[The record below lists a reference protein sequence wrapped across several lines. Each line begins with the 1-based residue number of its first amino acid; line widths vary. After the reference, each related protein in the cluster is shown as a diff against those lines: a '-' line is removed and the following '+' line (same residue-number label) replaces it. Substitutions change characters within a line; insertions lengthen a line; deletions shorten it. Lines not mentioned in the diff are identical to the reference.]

1 MVTGKIENDPNDGFA
16 DSWGAQNVPFTV
28 TLMCLSFIVTLLY
41 LVWLIVD
48 AHWSR
53 KGLVVANVVLF
64 ISAIMMVIGGDMVMI
79 IDIFLSVYFGYET
92 HKYMVAHE

>member
-1 MVTGKIENDPNDGFA
+1 MVTGKIDNDPNDGFA

-28 TLMCLSFIVTLLY
+28 ILMVLSVIVALLY

-53 KGLVVANVVLF
+53 KGLVVANVVLL

-79 IDIFLSVYFGYET
+79 IDIVLAIYFGFET
-92 HKYMVAHE
+92 YKYMVAHK